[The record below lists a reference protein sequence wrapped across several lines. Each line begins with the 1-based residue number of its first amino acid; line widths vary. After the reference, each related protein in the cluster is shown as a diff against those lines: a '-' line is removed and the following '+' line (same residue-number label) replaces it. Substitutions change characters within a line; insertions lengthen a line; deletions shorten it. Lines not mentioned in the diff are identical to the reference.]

1 MPIDAEGWLASRG
14 VRREPLI
21 VRSPADAAP
30 AAEPIVEP
38 RVGADDEGHA
48 EATPAGSPDVDGP
61 EQAGPEERSPSVR
74 EVIDLAR
81 QSARDRST
89 GAASI
94 EAEDAG
100 AWAEGADES
109 TTARSDDVD
118 AALGFIRR
126 STSNAPQSEGR
137 LRTKLS
143 DRGHDEATVERALER
158 ARGER
163 LVDDEALIGALI
175 VERRARGHADPRIR
189 RDLRDRGFTGLQVDE
204 ALQLHANTDPAA
216 AAFAV
221 AREQA
226 ARHRAADPETA
237 VRRTVGALVRRGHGE
252 GLARK
257 AARDAVYA
265 DREAQQV
272 AGH

>member
-1 MPIDAEGWLASRG
+1 MPIDAEGWLVSRG
-14 VRREPLI
+14 VRREPLV
-21 VRSPADAAP
+21 VRPAPDAAP
-30 AAEPIVEP
+30 LVEP
-38 RVGADDEGHA
+38 RVGATE
-48 EATPAGSPDVDGP
+48 ERPAGAGPAGAPDVAGP
-61 EQAGPEERSPSVR
+61 EVAGPEERPPSVR

-81 QSARDRST
+81 QSARDRPVGS
-89 GAASI
+89 ASV

-100 AWAEGADES
+100 PQADEADES
-109 TTARSDDVD
+109 TTSRSDDVD

-137 LRTKLS
+137 LRVKLG

-158 ARGER
+158 AREER
-163 LVDDEALIGALI
+163 LVDDDALLGALI
-175 VERRARGHADPRIR
+175 VERRDRGHADARLR
-189 RDLRDRGFTGLQVDE
+189 RDLRDRGFTGPQVDE
-204 ALQLHANTDPAA
+204 ALRLHASTDPAA

-226 ARHRAADPETA
+226 ARHRAVDAETA